1 MITTTICHTN
11 TADRERILACETLG
25 RELTSISYSQILGS
39 CGRYMYRQD
48 AQEGDSID
56 MVITA
61 VSPWGACDNY
71 LIENKTYYSGSV
83 VDYDSYL
90 IKESKYNLCTTRHQQ
105 YCYTNGLSTDDTRMM
120 YVAHS
125 YRDKMTYMWDLR
137 HINPNTIEKRQQR
150 KRITEYST
158 DDTIITTTD
167 YILRP
172 ADCVYQLPLND
183 TQYQMMTNYID
194 RYGNTRHHH

>member
-1 MITTTICHTN
+1 MIATTICHTN

-25 RELTSISYSQILGS
+25 RELTSISYYNILSQH
-39 CGRYMYRQD
+39 GRYMYRHD
-48 AQEGDSID
+48 ADEGDNID

-61 VSPWGACDNY
+61 VSPLGYVDNY
-71 LIENKTYYSGSV
+71 LVENKTYYSGSV

-125 YRDKMTYMWDLR
+125 YQDKMTYMWDLR

-172 ADCVYQLPLND
+172 ADCVCTMQLNN
-183 TQYQMMTNYID
+183 TQLDMMTNYIEKYGD
-194 RYGNTRHHH
+194 KRYH